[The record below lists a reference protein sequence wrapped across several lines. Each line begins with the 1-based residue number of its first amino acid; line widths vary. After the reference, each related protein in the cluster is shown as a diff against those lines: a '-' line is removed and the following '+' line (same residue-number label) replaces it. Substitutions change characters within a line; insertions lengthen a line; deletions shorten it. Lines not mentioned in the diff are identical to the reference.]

1 MLAIERHECIEPIH
15 NRPYSSCIRIV
26 NNASKRYIASMGDTP
41 VLLERLSALI
51 QQSLREDAARH
62 GLLPIHL
69 QILAYLDC
77 ANRYSN
83 LPIAVAQYF
92 GITRGTV
99 SQSLQVLERQGL
111 IVKKPDARHG
121 RRVHLEPTPAG
132 AAVLRDSWAR
142 RLEQVLSAM
151 PSAAPPLAEALRGLL
166 AALQRQNG
174 QRAFGV
180 CQRCAHFLTEK
191 RGARCGLT
199 GEPLAREQTLRI
211 CREWTRPVGE
221 VGIATST

>member
-1 MLAIERHECIEPIH
+1 MLAIERHACIEPIH
-15 NRPYSSCIRIV
+15 NRPYSSRIGIV
-26 NNASKRYIASMGDTP
+26 NNASKRYIAGMGDTP

-69 QILAYLDC
+69 QILAYLDR

-111 IVKKPDARHG
+111 IVKRPDPRHG
-121 RRVHLEPTPAG
+121 RRIHLVPTPAG
-132 AAVLRDSWAR
+132 ATVVRDSWAR
-142 RLEQVLSAM
+142 RLEQALSAM
-151 PSAAPPLAEALRGLL
+151 PLDAPPLAETLRNLL
-166 AALQRQNG
+166 TALQRQNG

-180 CQRCAHFLTEK
+180 CQHCTHFLTEK

-199 GEPLAREQTLRI
+199 REPLAREQTTRI
-211 CREWTRPVGE
+211 CREWTRPADAAGLAV
-221 VGIATST
+221 SM